1 MPQGLQ
7 VWDAS
12 GQLVLD
18 VTDSLTR
25 IVSITN
31 VPAGATGS
39 IQLPEGRPFWYT
51 GSTYVPGSQ
60 LAGYAPAVSVNGSN
74 LLTYS
79 PGPLLPGAVAV
90 DVVLITGV
98 W

>member
-1 MPQGLQ
+1 MPQGFQ
-7 VWDAS
+7 VRDAA
-12 GQLVLD
+12 GQIVLD

-25 IVSITN
+25 IVSISTI
-31 VPAGATGS
+31 PAGASGS

-51 GSTYVPGSQ
+51 GSAYTPGSQ
-60 LAGYAPAVSVNGSN
+60 LAGYAPTVTVNGSN
-74 LLTYS
+74 LLSYS
-79 PGPLLPGAVAV
+79 PGALLPGATAV